1 MKKIILI
8 SCFLVSLT
16 LLSAQDKVTR
26 TYQLEPFDAINASFI
41 YEMEV
46 FKGNEYSLELVI
58 PQDLAREVE
67 IQVSG
72 KVLNLG
78 VTREWWRLTTNVIGK
93 RHTIQARITMPH
105 LTGVEL
111 SNAASLITRDNFNPA
126 NFKVKLSGAS
136 NAELNILT
144 HAVNV
149 DISGASNL
157 EISGLATVAK
167 VYVSGAS
174 ELRYNQET
182 DQIDLKA
189 SGASTVIMKG
199 SSTKGTFEV
208 SGASSVKAFEFQM
221 EELSLKCSGASNAK
235 VYVTG
240 KITPVAGGAS
250 DIHVK
255 GDPEFTKSVSRGAS
269 SIKSVN

>member
-1 MKKIILI
+1 MKKIILLL
-8 SCFLVSLT
+8 SFLISLT
-16 LLSAQDKVTR
+16 LLSAQEKVTR
-26 TYQLEPFDAINASFI
+26 TYQLEPFDAINASFV
-41 YEMEV
+41 YDMEV
-46 FKGNEYSLELVI
+46 FKGNEYSLELEI
-58 PQDLAREVE
+58 PEELVREVE

-78 VTREWWRLTTNVIGK
+78 ITMEWWRTAKRVIGK
-93 RHTIQARITMPH
+93 QHTIRARITIPD

-111 SNAASLITRDNFNPA
+111 SNAASLVTRDNFNPA

-136 NAELNILT
+136 NAQMNILT
-144 HAVNV
+144 HAANI

-174 ELRYNQET
+174 VLHFNQET
-182 DQIDLKA
+182 DQIDLEA
-189 SGASTVIMKG
+189 GGASSVIMKG
-199 SSTKGTFEV
+199 TSTKGTFDV
-208 SGASSVKAFEFQM
+208 SGASSVKAFEFQT
-221 EELSLKCSGASNAK
+221 EELFLKCSGASNAQ

-240 KITPVAGGAS
+240 KISPVAGGAS

-255 GDPEFTKSVSRGAS
+255 GNPKFTRTVSRGAS
-269 SIKSVN
+269 SIKSVK